1 MNDDE
6 KINQLDNLIPKWFA
20 IYTQPKMEKTV
31 FQQLVNNKIETY
43 LPLKQEI
50 KQWSDRKKLGHGLNP
65 LIY

>member
-31 FQQLVNNKIETY
+31 FQQLVNT
-43 LPLKQEI
+43 
-50 KQWSDRKKLGHGLNP
+50 LNP
-65 LIY
+65 QVPADFQRNIRKNRNL